1 MSFDF
6 ISKFFNFRRVGD
18 VKEEANK
25 ILDDAEK
32 TDDEKI
38 KGLLGLEALKS
49 AMSGMNLDE
58 SSKLAQFLTRQ
69 DVLEQVVRYALQ
81 VPANPEDKDESY
93 KFPNLAQELICNSSL
108 LCQVLLE
115 GGRGIPQE
123 PPKEDVEESTDA
135 QSTQVTLGD
144 ENTEGESSVKSKTLE
159 NPKVVVKS

>member
-49 AMSGMNLDE
+49 AMSGANLDE
-58 SSKLAQFLTRQ
+58 NSKLAQFLTRQ

-81 VPANPEDKDESY
+81 VPTNPEDKDESY

-108 LCQVLLE
+108 LCLVLLE

-135 QSTQVTLGD
+135 
-144 ENTEGESSVKSKTLE
+144 
-159 NPKVVVKS
+159 